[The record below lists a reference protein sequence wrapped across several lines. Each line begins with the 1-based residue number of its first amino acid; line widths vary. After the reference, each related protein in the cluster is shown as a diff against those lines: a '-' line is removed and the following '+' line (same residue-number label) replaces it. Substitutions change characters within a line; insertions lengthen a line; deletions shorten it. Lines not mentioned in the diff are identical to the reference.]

1 MRNCKALLLLLVFS
15 IILIINNQIRA
26 EISKVGS
33 SDQFIRTRGVQFIQN
48 GKPFYANGFNAYWL
62 MYIGTDPSERYKVTA
77 AFSDAE
83 KHGLSIVRT
92 MAFNDGPGN
101 RTLQS
106 SPGIYNEPV
115 FQGLDFALSEA
126 RKYGMKVLLCLS
138 NNFKDFGGKI
148 QYVEWGRS
156 KGQRIRTEDG
166 FYTNAVV
173 KEMYKNHVMRVLNRR
188 NTITGII
195 YKNDPTIMGW
205 ELINEPRCYTD
216 KSGATVQSWIK
227 EMAAYVKSIDNNHM
241 VAVGMEG
248 FYGPSHAG
256 RQQNNPTFQVGTDFI
271 ENNLIRDIDF
281 ATIHMYPDKWIGG
294 SSEVKED
301 AFLNDWI
308 NNHVQDAQNIIRKPL
323 IFTEFQKNSKD
334 PGFNIVQRDNMFKT
348 IYSAVYLSAVRRGAV
363 SGALF
368 WHLLTTGL
376 DSFRDGNA
384 IILSEKTSTNILIAE
399 ESAKL
404 KKITNMY
411 ASIDS

>member
-1 MRNCKALLLLLVFS
+1 M
-15 IILIINNQIRA
+15 A
-26 EISKVGS
+26 EISKVG

-92 MAFNDGPGN
+92 MAFNDGNGY
-101 RTLQS
+101 RALQT
-106 SPGIYNEPV
+106 SPGIYNEAV
-115 FQGLDFALSEA
+115 FQGLDFVLSEA
-126 RKYGMKVLLCLS
+126 RKYGMKVLLCLT
-138 NNFKDFGGKI
+138 NNFKNYGGKI

-156 KGQRIRTEDG
+156 KGQVIPNEEG

-173 KEMYKNHVMRVLNRR
+173 KEMYKNHVMRVLNRQ
-188 NTITGII
+188 NTFTGVI
-195 YKNDPTIMGW
+195 YKNDPTILGW
-205 ELINEPRCYTD
+205 ELMNEPRCYSD
-216 KSGATVQSWIK
+216 KSGATIQSWIK

-256 RQQNNPTFQVGTDFI
+256 RQQNNPNFQVGTDFI

-281 ATIHMYPDKWIGG
+281 ATIHTYPDKWVEG
-294 SSEVKED
+294 SKEV

-308 NNHVQDAQNIIRKPL
+308 NNHVQDAQNIIKKPL
-323 IFTEFQKNSKD
+323 MFTEFQKNSWD
-334 PGFNIVQRDNMFKT
+334 HGFNMVQRDNMFKT
-348 IYSAVYLSAVRRGAV
+348 IYSAVYLSAVKGGAV

-368 WHLLTTGL
+368 WHLITTGL

-384 IILSEKTSTNILIAE
+384 IILTDKTSTNILIAE